1 MDDLIYLVQQ
11 TYMTDD
17 IGQQVPQETLVPV
30 FARIQSLTRSEWMQ
44 AGEKGLQGAY
54 VAITAFV
61 NYSGETIVQMG
72 TGDSAQRYAVYR
84 TYHAYD
90 SDEVELYLEKK
101 VGV

>member
-11 TYMTDD
+11 TYTTDD

-30 FARIQSLTRSEWMQ
+30 WARVQSLTRSEWMQ
-44 AGEKGLQGAY
+44 AGEKGLQGEF

-72 TGDSAQRYAVYR
+72 TGDSAKRYAVYR